1 MNIRRFAVSRR
12 SFGLLQHVMR
22 DAPAVTGEIGE
33 IHRLAG
39 LVVGERIDAVLIGG
53 ALANQVGG
61 SVGIVAAR
69 LVQFEVRSGHAVA
82 LLVEFDQV
90 VFGNVGE
97 IVHPYVIVA
106 LEVEGHRLVVDD
118 AVDRLHELR
127 LGMHAEVM
135 VQHGVPRRN
144 LVRQRPVGVLEH
156 VFGRVEGEKL
166 TNGAAPFRPHTRSIV
181 QGHGI

>member
-1 MNIRRFAVSRR
+1 MEFVGILTTVR
-12 SFGLLQHVMR
+12 
-22 DAPAVTGEIGE
+22 
-33 IHRLAG
+33 
-39 LVVGERIDAVLIGG
+39 VGEHLANRRIGVGAVAGCVRHLHGTRLEVDVQGG
-53 ALANQVGG
+53 AV
-61 SVGIVAAR
+61 VDAADIAD
-69 LVQFEVRSGHAVA
+69 QHAVD
-82 LLVEFDQV
+82 E
-90 VFGNVGE
+90 
-97 IVHPYVIVA
+97 HPYVIVA

-166 TNGAAPFRPHTRSIV
+166 TNGAAPFRPHTRSVV